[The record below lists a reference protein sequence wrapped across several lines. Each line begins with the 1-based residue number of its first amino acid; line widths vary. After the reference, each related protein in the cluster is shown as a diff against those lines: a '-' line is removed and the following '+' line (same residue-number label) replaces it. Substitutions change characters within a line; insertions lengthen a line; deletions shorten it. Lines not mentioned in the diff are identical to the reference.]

1 MADTF
6 SMTTSTLPVRDS
18 IGASSSLAALKK
30 GESGV
35 VAFLHPAQSLEQAS
49 IRTRLLELGFSPGEK
64 LRVVAQSAFGGAPL
78 AIRLGSSTFALRR
91 HEAEMIELLPPA

>member
-1 MADTF
+1 MADTL
-6 SMTTSTLPVRDS
+6 SVMTSALPAQEPHA
-18 IGASSSLAALKK
+18 ASRSLALLKK

-35 VAFLHPAQSLEQAS
+35 VSNLRAAQSLEQAS
-49 IRTRLLELGFSPGEK
+49 IRTRLLELGFSPGET

-91 HEAEMIELLPPA
+91 HEAEMIELLPLA

>member
-1 MADTF
+1 MADTTL
-6 SMTTSTLPVRDS
+6 SMVTSALPARDE
-18 IGASSSLAALKK
+18 GASRSLALLKK

-35 VAFLHPAQSLEQAS
+35 VAFLRAAQSLEQAS
-49 IRTRLLELGFSPGEK
+49 VRTRLLELGFSPGET